1 MFGYYTGQISN
12 MMMVILWSLDA
23 VPSNRVSPFA
33 IYRPEV
39 SVFYLL
45 MFYAKTVF
53 IRWCHQTEDI
63 IQQGKIYGKI

>member
-1 MFGYYTGQISN
+1 
-12 MMMVILWSLDA
+12 MMMVILWSLDE

-53 IRWCHQTEDI
+53 IRWCHQTEDTI
-63 IQQGKIYGKI
+63 HQPVFHVTEFIASMRIYTL